1 MRDQD
6 NRKATGHES
15 QRAPACKSVTQCR
28 MPLMGL
34 MALQRSVGNAAVVE
48 MLRRARH
55 PGAQGVEGRHQHG
68 LGQSEEPEVQRSAV
82 HDVLRSGGRPLDDST
97 RTDMERRFGED
108 FSDVRIHD
116 DHAAESSAAEL
127 GARAYTSGSHVVIG
141 SGGADRHTLA
151 HELSHVVQQR
161 WGAVAGTDNG
171 SGLKVSDPSDRFER
185 AAETHAIRVMR
196 SATASSTAATGPE
209 PIDAAPMD
217 SELTSSA
224 PAARSLTPHQKPAMA
239 PVVQGSPTAHSGVPD
254 QAVAPSGGAIAV
266 QRAVGVELETGFAV
280 SPPPDMEYAGVVEGP
295 RIGDSGPP
303 TFVIDFDTFQGNHI
317 IEIVSTPTTAMTGE
331 RSRADR
337 KQTFSAIDEAVRRL
351 KAAGPGATLKDIFP
365 ASEGYVVDPAFADV
379 PLVEPTGGMTQSH
392 RYAQY
397 TVGVPLSGVYDVM
410 AMAQSGMTE
419 GAETVPSFVYAR
431 KNDLNALAFADRVAA
446 KFAGLRTSLDRP
458 PEEQSGQGYDQDLA
472 DSLDDRSHLRDVA
485 ELRGFMA
492 VAAAQVGAR
501 LSSLVRAEDDHDRA
515 VKNHTLVASRTSLAA
530 MRGALSDEVKKFLK
544 ENRDS
549 LAGEFESSY
558 RAAFSDLV
566 TKSFERRGIDPPE
579 PGQLLKLS
587 VTPGGKTAE
596 AYLDNALRQLK
607 PGKQLDQYE
616 MLGVRTNS
624 KRMDDDLGNRE
635 VPMALLELRLFG
647 GREGLSVDQLGK
659 NTAMIADRV
668 RAADDA
674 ARAGRPVRPSTRL
687 NPPGRLGIVS
697 IPFEAGVSVLRDLQ
711 TKLVSVLAG
720 QVAERA
726 VQPHAPGSA
735 RITID
740 VVGFA
745 SPPRSLVRDTA
756 KDTGQRRAEAV
767 EGALRAHIA
776 VALAEIQPP
785 GTSEVATKDVR
796 ITTSSGGRGD
806 ERVDVH
812 LDENRA

>member
-1 MRDQD
+1 
-6 NRKATGHES
+6 
-15 QRAPACKSVTQCR
+15 
-28 MPLMGL
+28 MPLAGL
-34 MALQRSVGNAAVVE
+34 LAPPMSVGNAAVVE
-48 MLRRARH
+48 MLRRAGH

-82 HDVLRSGGRPLDDST
+82 HDVLRSGGRPLDDTT

-108 FSDVRIHD
+108 FSDVRIHV
-116 DHAAESSAAEL
+116 DHAAESSAADL

-185 AAETHAIRVMR
+185 AAEAHAIRVMR
-196 SATASSTAATGPE
+196 SAAASSTAATGPE

-224 PAARSLTPHQKPAMA
+224 PAARSLTPHRKPAMV
-239 PVVQGSPTAHSGVPD
+239 PVVQSSPTAHTPPVDSMHTDAAAPSGVPD

-280 SPPPDMEYAGVVEGP
+280 GPPPDMEYASVVEGP
-295 RIGDSGPP
+295 RIGESGPP

-351 KAAGPGATLKDIFP
+351 KAAGPDATLKDIFP

-379 PLVEPTGGMTQSH
+379 PLVEPTGGVTQSH

-397 TVGVPLSGVYDVM
+397 TVGVPLSGVFDVM

-419 GAETVPSFVYAR
+419 GAETVPSFVHAR

-446 KFAGLRTSLDRP
+446 MFAGLRTSLDRP
-458 PEEQSGQGYDQDLA
+458 PQEQSEQGYDQELA
-472 DSLDDRSHLRDVA
+472 DSLDDRSHVRDVA

-530 MRGALSDEVKKFLK
+530 MRGALSDDVKKFLK
-544 ENRDS
+544 ENRES
-549 LAGEFESSY
+549 LALEFESSY

-596 AYLDNALRQLK
+596 AYLDNALRPLK
-607 PGKQLDQYE
+607 PAKQLDQYE

-635 VPMALLELRLFG
+635 VPLALLELRLFG
-647 GREGLSVDQLGK
+647 GREGLSVEQLEK
-659 NTAMIADRV
+659 NTGMIADRV

-674 ARAGRPVRPSTRL
+674 ATAGRPVRPSTRL
-687 NPPGRLGIVS
+687 NPPGRPGIVS

-711 TKLVSVLAG
+711 TKLVAVLAG

-745 SPPRSLVRDTA
+745 SPPRNLVRDTA

-796 ITTSSGGRGD
+796 ITVSSGGRGG

-812 LDENRA
+812 VDENPA